1 MLINVN
7 CDPQKALKGWPVSIS
22 CQKRHSNV
30 IRGIGYHPDLATDW
44 WSERVMHVY
53 AIIAV

>member
-7 CDPQKALKGWPVSIS
+7 CDPQKALKGGLFLSAAK
-22 CQKRHSNV
+22 KRHSNV

-44 WSERVMHVY
+44 WSERVMRVY